1 MIILNMVLV
10 TNLKL
15 CKLRVLLSDDFI
27 LVKLGGNEKLWQVS
41 DRNVRTERTQAES
54 SGKLHERAKVLFDL
68 RGDITSDIE
77 AVYSLHWLS

>member
-41 DRNVRTERTQAES
+41 DKRVKLWQVSDRNVRTERTQAES
-54 SGKLHERAKVLFDL
+54 SGKLHERAKV
-68 RGDITSDIE
+68 
-77 AVYSLHWLS
+77 